1 MYEDYKFT
9 RLTLEQRDKKL
20 VWEMPYEDIGADDLI
35 HALNTLLIGFTFHQ
49 NTIYNAMAEY
59 LQEHASNLYDIY
71 DHVESELVGD
81 TLDDEG
87 D

>member
-1 MYEDYKFT
+1 MYGDYKFT

-35 HALNTLLIGFTFHQ
+35 HALNTLLIGFTFYQ

-87 D
+87 E